1 MATPNDIYNEITRID
16 NAKQGIAEAIEEKGV
31 QVPDGTPIQDF
42 PGKVRQIQTGSP
54 DAVLYTPQDLTPEQQ
69 EQARTNIGA
78 TAPEIFWATYGTTTA
93 AEIQA
98 AMDAGKIVACL
109 YNGHIY
115 IFSGVYTATS
125 AYSWYYF
132 ASTYNDQ
139 SYYVRCRSDNNTWGN
154 ASYTLQSTAHRVNEL
169 SGNETATNKY
179 PSTKAVADFAVQSLT
194 ASGKKIWAG
203 TQAEFDLLTPSNDTI
218 YFIIPAL

>member
-31 QVPDGTPIQDF
+31 QVPAGTPIQDL

-78 TAPEIFWATYGTTTA
+78 TAPEIFWVTYGVTTVANIEA
-93 AEIQA
+93 AISSGKQLIVSDNGSFG
-98 AMDAGKIVACL
+98 MYYGKIGNA
-109 YNGHIY
+109 
-115 IFSGVYTATS
+115 
-125 AYSWYYF
+125 YYF
-132 ASTYNDQ
+132 FGVAGSNLTRWFNNNGTWQKSNITIENADARVSTII
-139 SYYVRCRSDNNTWGN
+139 
-154 ASYTLQSTAHRVNEL
+154 
-169 SGNETATNKY
+169 GNETDTYKY
-179 PSTKAVADFAVQSLT
+179 PNTKAVADYAVQSLT

-203 TQAEFDLLTPSNDTI
+203 TQSEYNLLTPANDTI
-218 YFIIPAL
+218 YFIVPTI